1 MNKNMNSKKPLRIF
15 LGDLTY
21 DTIVLSTDSM
31 PTNIGYIAAYSKK
44 KFGNDVNITLF
55 KYISDLEKIILENP
69 PDILALS
76 NYAWNYRI
84 SLEMFRIFKQMNSN
98 GLTIFGGPNLPLDMD
113 SQTKFLKENPEF
125 DVYIP
130 LEGEVGFS
138 NILEKVL
145 NFNSRENLKKQISE
159 ETIDGCILRK
169 PNNDFQYSPTPIRT
183 KNLDDI
189 PSPYLNG
196 MMDKFFDGKLSP
208 ALQTNRGCP
217 FLCTYCVDG
226 NTAVNEVNK
235 FSMDRVCSELYYI
248 ATHVPETTKSMLIS
262 DLNFG
267 MMPRD
272 LEICDYIAKLQKEF
286 DYPKQIHATTGKNSK
301 ERIIESIKRLN
312 GALRLWM
319 SVQSMDNDVL
329 TNIKRQNISLEHTM
343 ALIPVIKEAKLRT
356 MSEVI
361 LGLPGE
367 TFQSHIETIRK
378 LLKSKID
385 FIVVYTCM
393 MLNGAEMNTPAERAK
408 WEFKTKFRII
418 PRDFVKLRNGKMIM
432 EIEEV
437 IVGSNTL
444 SFDEYVELRLLA
456 FSMYV
461 TNAGIVYDPLL
472 KFLREKNVDVFELIS
487 NSYSVT
493 ENAPEKIKN
502 LFETYR
508 EATINELWDSP
519 KDIIENYQNEDEYQK
534 LLDDKD
540 GINIMRHYNALVIAE
555 LMGDWTEHI
564 LKTGYDILKKN
575 NLLSSEIEE
584 QYKAISEYCKS
595 ISHNPLGRDRMN
607 TNPEYLFE
615 YDIISWLN
623 SVSGKPLEDFKND
636 SPRKI
641 VFQLS
646 DEQFKF
652 IEDKLD
658 IFGDTTEGKS
668 QVIKRS
674 SMDLLWRKPI
684 MSNGFFNYS

>member
-1 MNKNMNSKKPLRIF
+1 
-15 LGDLTY
+15 
-21 DTIVLSTDSM
+21 
-31 PTNIGYIAAYSKK
+31 
-44 KFGNDVNITLF
+44 
-55 KYISDLEKIILENP
+55 
-69 PDILALS
+69 
-76 NYAWNYRI
+76 
-84 SLEMFRIFKQMNSN
+84 
-98 GLTIFGGPNLPLDMD
+98 
-113 SQTKFLKENPEF
+113 
-125 DVYIP
+125 
-130 LEGEVGFS
+130 
-138 NILEKVL
+138 
-145 NFNSRENLKKQISE
+145 
-159 ETIDGCILRK
+159 
-169 PNNDFQYSPTPIRT
+169 
-183 KNLDDI
+183 
-189 PSPYLNG
+189 
-196 MMDKFFDGKLSP
+196 
-208 ALQTNRGCP
+208 
-217 FLCTYCVDG
+217 
-226 NTAVNEVNK
+226 
-235 FSMDRVCSELYYI
+235 
-248 ATHVPETTKSMLIS
+248 
-262 DLNFG
+262 
-267 MMPRD
+267 
-272 LEICDYIAKLQKEF
+272 
-286 DYPKQIHATTGKNSK
+286 
-301 ERIIESIKRLN
+301 
-312 GALRLWM
+312 
-319 SVQSMDNDVL
+319 
-329 TNIKRQNISLEHTM
+329 
-343 ALIPVIKEAKLRT
+343 
-356 MSEVI
+356 
-361 LGLPGE
+361 
-367 TFQSHIETIRK
+367 
-378 LLKSKID
+378 
-385 FIVVYTCM
+385 
-393 MLNGAEMNTPAERAK
+393 
-408 WEFKTKFRII
+408 
-418 PRDFVKLRNGKMIM
+418 MIM

-623 SVSGKPLEDFKND
+623 SVSGKPLEGFKND

-674 SMDLLWRKPI
+674 SMDLLRRKPI
-684 MSNGFFNYS
+684 MSKGFYNYS